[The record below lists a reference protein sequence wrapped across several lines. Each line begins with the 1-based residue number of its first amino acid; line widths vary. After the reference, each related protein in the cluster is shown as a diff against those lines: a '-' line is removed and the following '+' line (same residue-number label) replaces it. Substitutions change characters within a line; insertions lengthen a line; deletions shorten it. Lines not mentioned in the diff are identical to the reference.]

1 MVPLEQGS
9 CPGDGPFMAK
19 TVYVLNGPN
28 LNLLG
33 TREPQTY
40 GHATL
45 EDVEKLCRDAAAR
58 HRLELKFGQSNHE
71 GEIVDLIHEAGA
83 NEAAGIVINAGA
95 YTHTS
100 IAIRDAVA
108 AVAVPVV
115 EVHISNVFAR
125 ESFRHHSHI
134 APVAKASLCGFGIA
148 GYALAI
154 EGLAGLIDARR
165 KG

>member
-1 MVPLEQGS
+1 
-9 CPGDGPFMAK
+9 MAN
-19 TVYVLNGPN
+19 TIYVLNGPN

-40 GHATL
+40 GRATL
-45 EDVEKLCRDAAAR
+45 ADVERLCREAAKR
-58 HRLELKFGQSNHE
+58 HKLAVEFRQSNHE
-71 GEIVDLIHEAGA
+71 GEIVDVIHEAA
-83 NEAAGIVINAGA
+83 AKKAAGIVINAGA

-100 IAIRDAVA
+100 VAIRDAIA
-108 AVAVPVV
+108 AVDVPVV
-115 EVHISNVFAR
+115 EVHISNIFAR

-134 APVAKASLCGFGIA
+134 APVAKASLCGFGVD

-154 EGLAGLIDARR
+154 DGLAALIGARR